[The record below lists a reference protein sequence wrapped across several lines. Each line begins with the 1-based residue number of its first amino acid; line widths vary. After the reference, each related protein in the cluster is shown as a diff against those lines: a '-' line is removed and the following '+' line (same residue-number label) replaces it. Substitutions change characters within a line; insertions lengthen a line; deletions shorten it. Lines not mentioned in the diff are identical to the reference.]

1 MNFENYKSKN
11 VFSFFEQINQIPR
24 GSGNEKELSDYIV
37 NFAKERNLE
46 YLQDEMYNLV
56 IKKPATPGFENAP
69 TLIIQGHLDM
79 VCEKNSDTNHDFTK
93 DPIKHVI
100 KKDMLYA
107 NNTTLGADNGIA
119 VAMAMDILD
128 SKDISHPSLEI
139 LFTVQE
145 ETGLVGATNL
155 DPSWISG
162 KYLINIDSEE
172 EGYFMS
178 SCAGGIRTAIE
189 LPIKLTTLEGDYS
202 CYELSIKG
210 LKGGHS
216 GMDINQG
223 RGNSIKIL
231 GRLLYELDK
240 ELDIKIHN
248 ISGGSKNNAIPREAF
263 ASFSI
268 DSSSSK
274 TLNDFATKW
283 EITLKDELAIKDE
296 NINISISQI
305 DKQNKIFDIQT
316 KNAALLILNIHPNG
330 IESFSAHIPG
340 LVESSLNLGVLT
352 SDNEYILFDA
362 ALRSSVSSLKYQIVN
377 KLEIL
382 AKQFNAKFTT
392 VSDYPSW
399 SYDPNSKLRTLFTD
413 TYKDM
418 YNVDAK
424 IIALHAG
431 LECGIFKEKFMDIDM
446 ISLGPD
452 MYNVHTPDEHL
463 NIPSVENVYTFLL
476 EVLNR
481 ANTL

>member
-1 MNFENYKSKN
+1 MNFENYKSKK

-79 VCEKNSDTNHDFTK
+79 VCEKNSDTVHDFTK

-100 KKDMLYA
+100 KDDMLYA
-107 NNTTLGADNGIA
+107 DNTTLGADNGIA
-119 VAMAMDILD
+119 VAMAIAILD
-128 SKDISHPSLEI
+128 STNIAHPCLEI

-162 KYLINIDSEE
+162 KHLINIDSEE

-189 LPIKLTTLEGDYS
+189 LPITRTTLEGDYS

-216 GMDINQG
+216 GMDINEG

-240 ELDIKIHN
+240 ELDLNIHS

-263 ASFSI
+263 ASFSVT
-268 DSSSSK
+268 SSAK

-283 EITLKDELAIKDE
+283 ETTLKSELALKDD
-296 NINISISQI
+296 NITVSISQI
-305 DKQNKIFDIQT
+305 DKKTEMFDTQT
-316 KNAALLILNIHPNG
+316 KNSALLILNIHPNG

-340 LVESSLNLGVLT
+340 LVESSLNLGVLS
-352 SDNEYILFDA
+352 SDDDYILFDA

-382 AKQFNAKFTT
+382 ANQFNAKFTT

-399 SYDPNSKLRTLFTD
+399 SYDPNSKLRTLFAD

-418 YNVDAK
+418 YDKEAK

-476 EVLNR
+476 EILNR
-481 ANTL
+481 SNTL